1 MAITGFRISTPLSES
16 KALTAAP
23 LTGADG
29 ADYGRKFTGVTLIKS
44 GLGNSRDRNYYPPE
58 TLERAVREGRFNK
71 LRAYIDHPDSVSE
84 EIQPERTVRDWAGVY
99 TNPRYNPERKTVEA
113 DLTVFRSHKWLAD
126 TVEDLQKMGHGDMI
140 GLSINGRGK
149 TEPARRRLEE
159 AGGEEVDVNEVSDFL
174 ELRST
179 DIVTEAGAGGGFVA
193 DMLESARRGALGET
207 TMAAKTGKKK
217 ATAPVDRHEDE
228 EQDDL
233 AEAAED
239 VKDAAIERLA
249 ANAADTAEPID
260 DGDEDE
266 EFDDE
271 DEEDEEVTEADA
283 DDEDEDDEVTEEA
296 NSGSSTP
303 AFLTAAQR
311 QREQMRRSKK
321 MAEAKRKIIG
331 ATGTTGTVNKK
342 NTSFN
347 KPDRGRGSKKK
358 VRTTKTMGFRTGL
371 KPGANVNVSESASD
385 GRALLR
391 ENAALSR
398 ENQTLRSRNAKL
410 AEALQ
415 THRSADHAQRLLES
429 SDIPVRLHPGYLR
442 QMIGMDERA
451 MNAFIDSK
459 LTEIDAVAEAV
470 GTRIEGA
477 GSSLRESYYGG
488 GQARGSSLGDAFAGI
503 PTKQRS

>member
-228 EQDDL
+228 DQDDL

-249 ANAADTAEPID
+249 ANAADTAEPVD

-266 EFDDE
+266 EFDDDE
-271 DEEDEEVTEADA
+271 DDDDEVTEADA

-296 NSGSSTP
+296 NSGSSAP

-311 QREQMRRSKK
+311 QRDQMKRSKK
-321 MAEAKRKIIG
+321 MSEAGKRKVIG
-331 ATGTTGTVNKK
+331 ATGKTGTIGSERVGKY
-342 NTSFN
+342 N
-347 KPDRGRGSKKK
+347 KPDNRKGAKKK

-371 KPGANVNVSESASD
+371 KPGATVSVSESAAD

-398 ENQTLRSRNAKL
+398 ENQTLRTRNAKL

-442 QMIGMDERA
+442 QMIGMDERT
-451 MNAFIDSK
+451 MNSFIDSK

-477 GSSLRESYYGG
+477 GASLRESYGG
-488 GQARGSSLGDAFAGI
+488 PSRGSGLGDAFAGI
-503 PTKQRS
+503 PTKQR